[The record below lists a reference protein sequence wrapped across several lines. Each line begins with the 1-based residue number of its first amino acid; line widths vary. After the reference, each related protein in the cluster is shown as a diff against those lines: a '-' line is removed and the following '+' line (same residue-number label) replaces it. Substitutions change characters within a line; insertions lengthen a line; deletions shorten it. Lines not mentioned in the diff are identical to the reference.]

1 MVESLGEEIFDL
13 DTIDDLQKWLED
25 V

>member
-1 MVESLGEEIFDL
+1 MESLGEDIFDL